1 MPVSFRPP
9 PLARDAGAREPL
21 LQLPE
26 LEDPRATAPHRR
38 PAWPGLD
45 SCVSVAAGG
54 VRWQPGRWRYHQDF
68 ELHVIMAPFAR
79 AFVGDGVHSLA
90 AGNVVLLGPCLPHN
104 FDFVDATKEGVGA
117 PSPALRFAD
126 DPLRRSM
133 DWLPDLR
140 EAEPLL
146 DRARH
151 GVEFVGFRDLALA
164 HLRQITGSRG
174 LERFSAFA
182 ALLHALARW
191 QDARTLSA
199 WKDGKPA
206 SAGGIRSQKVFTV
219 LDYLRGNYMQEFRL
233 SDISA
238 MVQMHEAA
246 LSRQFRRITG
256 TTFTDFVTQLRIG
269 KACQLLLH
277 TERQISSICYDVGF
291 NNISN
296 FNRHF
301 LKRKGVTP
309 GEYRAAKGLARHAPS
324 SSAAE

>member
-1 MPVSFRPP
+1 MMPMNLRPS
-9 PLARDAGAREPL
+9 PLARDAGTRKLL

-26 LEDPRATAPHRR
+26 LEDPRTAAPHRR
-38 PAWPGLD
+38 PGWTGID
-45 SCVSVAAGG
+45 SCVSIAACG
-54 VRWQPGRWRYHQDF
+54 VPWQPGRWRYHQDF

-90 AGNVVLLGPCLPHN
+90 AGNVVLLGPRLPHN
-104 FDFVDATKEGVGA
+104 FEFVDAPKEDA
-117 PSPALRFAD
+117 RASSPVLRFAD

-140 EAEPLL
+140 EAAPLL
-146 DRARH
+146 DRARQ

-164 HLRQITGSRG
+164 HLRQIRGGRG

-182 ALLHALARW
+182 ALLHELARW
-191 QDARTLSA
+191 NDSRTLGA
-199 WKDGKPA
+199 RPDRN
-206 SAGGIRSQKVFTV
+206 AGTAGELRSQKILTV
-219 LDYLRGNYMQEFRL
+219 LDYLRVNYMQEFRL
-233 SDISA
+233 SDLST

-256 TTFTDFVTQLRIG
+256 TTFTAFVTQLRIG

-277 TERQISSICYDVGF
+277 TERQISSICYEVGF

-309 GEYRAAKGLARHAPS
+309 GEYRALSGSGIR
-324 SSAAE
+324 